1 MTTYSL
7 YTIVIN
13 YLFTFFVSL
22 FISVLP
28 DPRTLSLLMQHP
40 LSCQTAFHEIMCG
53 IWVRNGVQIKGQAM
67 TYIQCHFCKSM
78 VDADIFLLQMCAT
91 HLHPEFFLEIVLDRF
106 KIKDWLSL
114 SSDTGHLPTRVYRD
128 NEQKTQMIESALF
141 FLVTIL
147 SNRINLG
154 ISEEEL
160 ARFVQFK
167 IYIFFMI

>member
-1 MTTYSL
+1 
-7 YTIVIN
+7 
-13 YLFTFFVSL
+13 
-22 FISVLP
+22 
-28 DPRTLSLLMQHP
+28 
-40 LSCQTAFHEIMCG
+40 
-53 IWVRNGVQIKGQAM
+53 
-67 TYIQCHFCKSM
+67 M
-78 VDADIFLLQMCAT
+78 VDADLFLLQMCAT